1 LPALLIAAA
10 VIVGKTL
17 ACSLGI
23 FVVGH
28 DARTALRS
36 GLGMAQIGEFSF
48 VIATL
53 GLSLGVI
60 SDFIYPIAVA
70 VSVLCM
76 FTSPYLTRSADGL
89 ANGLHRVT
97 PRSIRLLATSYSGWL
112 ENLKPVDENAAIAAI
127 FRRLLWHI
135 AINVLLVVTL
145 FVVGAYINAHN
156 WSWFA
161 MFGIDRDLRHTLI
174 WACALFL
181 SLPMLIAVYR
191 KAEALGMLLAEIGIR
206 ERFAG
211 SYTQAIRNV
220 LARVIPLVTLL
231 ALAVLVSVLGS
242 TILPPRGIALLLVVV
257 VVVLAVVLW
266 RGLVQMHARLQ
277 AALKETLNKPG
288 PSAGDPG

>member
-1 LPALLIAAA
+1 MAA
-10 VIVGKTL
+10 
-17 ACSLGI
+17 
-23 FVVGH
+23 
-28 DARTALRS
+28 
-36 GLGMAQIGEFSF
+36 
-48 VIATL
+48 
-53 GLSLGVI
+53 
-60 SDFIYPIAVA
+60 
-70 VSVLCM
+70 
-76 FTSPYLTRSADGL
+76 SPYLTRSADGL
-89 ANGLHRVT
+89 ADGLRRVT
-97 PRSIRLLATSYSGWL
+97 PRSIRLLATNYSGWL
-112 ENLKPVDENAAIAAI
+112 ENLKPVNENAAIAAI

-145 FVVGAYINAHN
+145 FIVGAYVNAHN

-242 TILPPRGIALLLVVV
+242 TILPSRGIALLLVVL

-288 PSAGDPG
+288 SSTGGPG